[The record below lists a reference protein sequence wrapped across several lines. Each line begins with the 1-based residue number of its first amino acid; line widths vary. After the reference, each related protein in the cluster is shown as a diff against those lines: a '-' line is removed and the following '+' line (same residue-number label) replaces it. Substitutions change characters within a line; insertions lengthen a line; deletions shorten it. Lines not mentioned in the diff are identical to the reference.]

1 MEKRYVIVISFD
13 AVSKED
19 LDFLSKLPNFS
30 KLIKEGSLI
39 KNVESIYPSLTY
51 PAHATIVTGKYP
63 KNHGVI
69 NNTILDFK
77 SYNPD
82 WYGIENISKVIRF
95 LI

>member
-1 MEKRYVIVISFD
+1 MKKKHVIVISFD

-30 KLIKEGSLI
+30 KLIKEGALI

-63 KNHGVI
+63 KNHGII
-69 NNTILDFK
+69 NNTVLDFN

-82 WYGIENISKVIRF
+82 WYWYRKYIYGDTIF
-95 LI
+95 